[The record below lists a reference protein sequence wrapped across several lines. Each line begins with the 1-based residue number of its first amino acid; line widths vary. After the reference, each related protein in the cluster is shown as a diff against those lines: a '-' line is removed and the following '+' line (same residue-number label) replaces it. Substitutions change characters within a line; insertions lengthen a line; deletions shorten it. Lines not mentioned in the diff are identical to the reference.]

1 MNSTLSLSLIIFL
14 IAITSA
20 SKDWSEDQ
28 KPSKWNSYSQQRI
41 NKMLNRKLNG
51 NVAKNIILFL
61 GDGMGPRYL
70 LKDLLDFS
78 LKACNINISI
88 KSTVT
93 AGRMLKGQNKKNNGE
108 IERFKRIYFCFF
120 A

>member
-1 MNSTLSLSLIIFL
+1 MNSALSFSLIICL

-41 NKMLNRKLNG
+41 NKILNRKLNG

-61 GDGMGPRYL
+61 GDGMGPRYF
-70 LKDLLDFS
+70 LKIFIQFLS
-78 LKACNINISI
+78 K
-88 KSTVT
+88 TT
-93 AGRMLKGQNKKNNGE
+93 
-108 IERFKRIYFCFF
+108 
-120 A
+120 